1 MSGAETTRDRSE
13 SFIRERQS
21 RFCSLIFVSPF
32 ATRTA
37 AQIQFPSSTDRS
49 SLRARTRAPTCD
61 FEHRGR
67 AGRVP
72 SQSRACPFGVP
83 AEAARTDHSR
93 LSLGAVVPGL
103 PEPEE
108 HMTHGDPARDAHDGK
123 TTAVTI
129 GRSPTGACDSIGV
142 ETDDCAPTLNSAS
155 QSDPTRIDRQ
165 VRLTEFGFVPASQ
178 L

>member
-49 SLRARTRAPTCD
+49 SLRARTRAPTCE

-72 SQSRACPFGVP
+72 SQSRACPSGVP
-83 AEAARTDHSR
+83 AEAARTGHSR
-93 LSLGAVVPGL
+93 LSVGAVVPGL

-108 HMTHGDPARDAHDGK
+108 HMIHSDPARDAHDGK

-142 ETDDCAPTLNSAS
+142 ETDDCVPTLNSAS